1 MENTSKADHRC
12 HLYRLSKDVSILPNV
27 SRDVGG
33 TEFEDV
39 LKASRAYIDKR
50 RFNIQEVVIDPL
62 RLFGTI
68 VINNLRNDRLIAIS
82 GWKKNQK

>member
-12 HLYRLSKDVSILPNV
+12 HLLRLSKDVSILPDV

-39 LKASRAYIDKR
+39 LKASGAYIDKR
-50 RFNIQEVVIDPL
+50 RLNIQEVVIHPL

-68 VINNLRNDRLIAIS
+68 VVNNLRNDRLIAIS